1 MPTHWTGLRLLTPA
15 RWAQRVLIVL
25 FALVPVLVVTL
36 AFVPALLVLPF
47 LRSRTTHVLTLIR
60 QLTAWTRALLVSSR
74 ER

>member
-1 MPTHWTGLRLLTPA
+1 MPSSWTGLLAPA

-25 FALVPVLVVTL
+25 FALVPVLIVTL

-47 LRSRTTHVLTLIR
+47 LKSRTAHVQTMVR
-60 QLTAWTRALLVSSR
+60 QLAGWTRALLVSSR

>member
-1 MPTHWTGLRLLTPA
+1 MLAAA
-15 RWAQRVLIVL
+15 RWVQRVLIVL

-47 LRSRTTHVLTLIR
+47 CRSRTAHAVSMVRHL
-60 QLTAWTRALLVSSR
+60 AVWTKALLLSSR